1 MTENSPEIVTSVYG
15 AWTGRR
21 RKADVG
27 VKANCLADIPAGL
40 PRRSTGSERKKIMYL
55 TKNEI
60 EIMDV
65 LWREQR
71 PLARGEILKLSDDKT
86 WMDSSVHIL
95 LNSML
100 KKGAIREAGFI
111 KCGKTCGRVYEAAL
125 TCEEYY
131 VSTFDSTRQKPDLT
145 KLLSAYI
152 EKNGMDAE
160 TAAELTMVLEQAK

>member
-1 MTENSPEIVTSVYG
+1 
-15 AWTGRR
+15 
-21 RKADVG
+21 
-27 VKANCLADIPAGL
+27 
-40 PRRSTGSERKKIMYL
+40 MYL

-65 LWREQR
+65 LWKEKR
-71 PLARGEILKLSDDKT
+71 PLARGEILKLSEDKT

-125 TCEEYY
+125 SCEEYY
-131 VSTFDSTRQKPDLT
+131 VSTFDSTRQKPDLA

-152 EKNGMDAE
+152 AKNGMDAE
-160 TAAELTMVLEQAK
+160 TAAELSLVLEKVK

>member
-1 MTENSPEIVTSVYG
+1 
-15 AWTGRR
+15 
-21 RKADVG
+21 
-27 VKANCLADIPAGL
+27 
-40 PRRSTGSERKKIMYL
+40 MYL

-65 LWREQR
+65 LWKESR
-71 PLARGEILKLSDDKT
+71 PLSRGEILNLSEDKT

-100 KKGAIREAGFI
+100 KKGAIREAGFV

-131 VSTFDSTRQKPDLT
+131 ASTFDSTKKRPSFP
-145 KLLSAYI
+145 KLMSAFI
-152 EKNGMDAE
+152 SNEGIDAK
-160 TAAELTMVLEQAK
+160 TIAELERILENEKLALKK